1 MPGVHPRNKV
11 SPIFRKV
18 TPIGYDYNNRDPI
31 KFAATGFYYYHQW
44 GVLDHEQRDDLPS
57 TGPYLV
63 TNKHVVLPN
72 DSPDPDYLT
81 VYSRNTRDV
90 RSPTRHHINLYDST
104 GEKRWRDHPENPE
117 IDIVLIPLDIEIK
130 SASAF
135 HRGDL
140 LSDPH
145 NVAGGEMAQVVGYP
159 EVLPNFHKFPIL
171 RQALISS
178 PFQVAY
184 YDSPFFVIDA
194 QLHDGMSGS
203 PVIYSPGYLEVESTI
218 ETSENWKGEEEQT
231 VEIEG
236 STKRAHTT
244 LLGVHSEERMEFDDR
259 ISLNDIR
266 DKISETGKSEPDL
279 EAYLE
284 DIDERITNIESETG
298 VNRVWHAKYIDDI
311 IRNV

>member
-1 MPGVHPRNKV
+1 MPGVHPRNDV

-18 TPIGYDYNNRDPI
+18 TPIGYDYNNRDPV

-44 GVLDHEQRDDLPS
+44 GVLEQEQQDDLPP

-72 DSPDPDYLT
+72 DSPDPDFLT
-81 VYSRNTRDV
+81 IYTRNAPDV
-90 RSPTRHHINLYDST
+90 RRTTRQHIDLYDSS
-104 GEKRWRDHPENPE
+104 GEKLWRDHPENPD
-117 IDIVLIPLDIEIK
+117 IDIVLIPLDLEIK
-130 SASAF
+130 SVGAF

-140 LSDPH
+140 LSDSQ
-145 NVAGGEMAQVVGYP
+145 NITGGEMAQVVGYP
-159 EVLPNFHKFPIL
+159 ELLPNFHKFPIL

-178 PFQVAY
+178 PFPVAY

-194 QLHDGMSGS
+194 KLHDGMSGS

-218 ETSENWKGEEEQT
+218 EASKDWEGDEKQT

-236 STKRAHTT
+236 STKRAHTK
-244 LLGVHSEERMEFDDR
+244 LLGVHSEERMGFGER
-259 ISLNDIR
+259 VSLDDIR
-266 DKISETGKSEPDL
+266 EEILQTEASEPDH
-279 EAYLE
+279 ESYLE
-284 DIDERITNIESETG
+284 DLDQRITNIESETG

>member
-1 MPGVHPRNKV
+1 MTTVHPRNDV

-18 TPIGYDYNNRDPI
+18 TPIGYDYNNRDPV

-44 GVLDHEQRDDLPS
+44 GVGEQGQRDELPS

-63 TNKHVVLPN
+63 TNKHVVLPDDFPN
-72 DSPDPDYLT
+72 PDFLT
-81 VYSRNTRDV
+81 VYTRNTQDA
-90 RSPTRHHINLYDST
+90 RSTTRHHIDLYDPS
-104 GEKRWRDHPENPE
+104 GEKLWRDHPENSD

-130 SASAF
+130 PARAF
-135 HRGDL
+135 HRGNL
-140 LSDPH
+140 LSDSH
-145 NVAGGEMAQVVGYP
+145 NVTGGEMAQVVGYP
-159 EVLPNFHKFPIL
+159 ELLPNFHKFPIL

-194 QLHDGMSGS
+194 RLHDGMSGS
-203 PVIYSPGYLEVESTI
+203 PVIHSPGYLEVESTVK
-218 ETSENWKGEEEQT
+218 TSEDWKGEEEQI

-244 LLGVHSEERMEFDDR
+244 LLGVHSEERMEFDERVSID
-259 ISLNDIR
+259 DIR
-266 DKISETGKSEPDL
+266 DEISESETSELDL
-279 EAYLE
+279 ESYLE
-284 DIDERITNIESETG
+284 DLDERITNIESETG